1 MTAHSAPRAL
11 LVLLLLPGALLCGC
25 HHVYRAGAGGDATDA
40 ATVGSSV
47 DQSISCTD
55 GLRCQVDLTCAGGGH
70 TTLSGTVYAPNGTL
84 PLYNAT
90 VYVPNAPVTAFPTGV
105 TCDRCDG
112 RVSGDPIAVALT
124 GPDGKFALKDVPSG
138 QDIPL
143 VIQLGR
149 WRRQVVIPAVGSC
162 VDTAIADTALT
173 RLPRNASE
181 GDIPHIAI
189 ATGAADPFECL
200 LLKVG
205 LDPKEITSPGGTV
218 SGRVHFYRATD
229 APGTDLASPAP
240 RANELYSSLQ
250 NLLQYDVV
258 LLPCE
263 GGAFDKSLLDG
274 VPLTPNPR
282 PLFEQYLDAGG
293 RVFATHLSY
302 DWYTYAGSAFN
313 KLAEPVNSSE
323 MWPVGQPDD
332 YNDTIHGLI
341 KETFP
346 KGADFAKWLQFAGA
360 TSSPGQLDIR
370 QGRHDLTGVDPHYAQ
385 PWVVYDFSP
394 QGSGAAV
401 MHMTFNSPLDA
412 PVDDMGTPAYC
423 GRTVFSDFHVT
434 ATALQDPGVVPAL
447 PFPAACKQ
455 EALTDQEKALVFMLF
470 DLSSCVQSDSQPPVL

>member
-1 MTAHSAPRAL
+1 MKTHSLSRG
-11 LVLLLLPGALLCGC
+11 LVLCVLLAGC
-25 HHVYRAGAGGDATDA
+25 HHVYRAGTGGEPVDA
-40 ATVGSSV
+40 AAPTTAL
-47 DQSISCTD
+47 DQSVACTA
-55 GLRCQVDLTCAGGGH
+55 GLRCRVETSCAGGAH
-70 TTLSGTVYAPNGTL
+70 TTLSGTVFAPNGTL

-90 VYVPNAPVTAFPTGV
+90 VYVPNAPVAAFTKGV

-112 RVSGDPIAVALT
+112 RVSGDPIAIALT
-124 GPDGKFALKDVPSG
+124 GPDGKFTLTNVPSG
-138 QDIPL
+138 ENVPL

-149 WRRQVVIPAVGSC
+149 WRRQVVIPSVPGC
-162 VDTAIADTALT
+162 QVTALDDVELT

-181 GDIPHIAI
+181 GDLPQIAI

-205 LDPKEITSPGGTV
+205 IDAKEITSPDGANP
-218 SGRVHFYRATD
+218 GRVHFYRATD
-229 APGTDLASPAP
+229 APGTDLASHAP
-240 RANELYSSLQ
+240 RANELYSSLE

-263 GGAFDKSLLDG
+263 GGAFDKSIVDG

-302 DWYTYAGSAFN
+302 DWYTYDESPFN
-313 KLAEPVNSSE
+313 KIAAPVNSSGT
-323 MWPVGQPDD
+323 WPVGQADD

-346 KGADFAKWLQFAGA
+346 KGSDFAKWLQFAGV
-360 TSSPGQLDIR
+360 SSEPGQLDILN
-370 QGRHDLTGVDPHYAQ
+370 GRHDLTAVDPQYAQ

-394 QGSGAAV
+394 QGGGPAV
-401 MHMTFNSPLDA
+401 MHMTFNSPLD
-412 PVDDMGTPAYC
+412 PQVDDMGVPAYC

-434 ATALQDPGVVPAL
+434 ATALQDPGVTPAL

-455 EALTDQEKALVFMLF
+455 EPLTDQEKALVFMLF